1 MNKRTKVEM
10 DPRGFPAAWWP
21 KMLAQGKPSQQAYDN
36 AIAYIESHPVTK
48 PAEPPQ
54 VTEKIGEA
62 A

>member
-1 MNKRTKVEM
+1 MNKQTNSGYNEW
-10 DPRGFPAAWWP
+10 GFPAWWWP